1 MIGYD
6 GGEPTRPRLSES
18 HESVIVSI
26 VVGQTAIAT
35 KTPHDGKLGHLS
47 FMSQVKIFG
56 LREQLDP
63 IKRQLSDVIHS
74 CVVEVLQYPADKR
87 AHRFF
92 PLDRSDFFCPAGRS
106 ERYTILEFSMFEG
119 RCVQT
124 KKHLIRL
131 LFERVESPCGI
142 AAQDSEMPIFETH
155 KHNWGFRWL
164 TGDEHQLNYKV
175 EVSTSVLVC

>member
-74 CVVEVLQYPADKR
+74 CVVEALQYPADKR

-92 PLDRSDFFCPAGRS
+92 PLDRSDFFYPAGRTD
-106 ERYTILEFSMFEG
+106 RYTIIEFSMFEG
-119 RCVQT
+119 RSVEA
-124 KKHLIRL
+124 KKRLIRC
-131 LFERVESPCGI
+131 LFERVPKECGI
-142 AAQDSEMPIFETH
+142 APQDLEMTIFETP
-155 KHNWGFRWL
+155 KHNWGFRGL
-164 TGDEHQLNYKV
+164 PGDEHKLDYKV
-175 EVSTSVLVC
+175 EV